1 MAQWSWE
8 AAGAGPEAGLEAGLV
23 AGTVEAM
30 GPGPRSRPRRSS
42 GSGCEVEAVAVEAG
56 GRKEGEGRSRS
67 LLAQLLTGCP
77 AGAEGAR
84 CRAGPES
91 SGRNDRCGGK
101 GARCSKERQKV
112 KEMWVAGAKKK

>member
-8 AAGAGPEAGLEAGLV
+8 AVGVGPEAELEVGLV
-23 AGTVEAM
+23 AGMVEAM
-30 GPGPRSRPRRSS
+30 APGPRSRPHQSS

-56 GRKEGEGRSRS
+56 GRTEGEGRSRS
-67 LLAQLLTGCP
+67 LLAQLLMGCP

-91 SGRNDRCGGK
+91 GGKNDRCGGM
-101 GARCSKERQKV
+101 GVRCSKER
-112 KEMWVAGAKKK
+112 